1 MKQRDYLEWGEVE
14 FLVDRL
20 IEDKQFLIGLFVLIG
35 CATGMK
41 ANDILAL
48 HWKDVLA
55 DVVFFREKSTGR
67 YYYANLKD
75 ETKSNIEKIYQGLGM
90 PPLEAN
96 CFISRKKCV
105 YSIQRINVL
114 LKQVSKN
121 YLGGKVLFTTTTLR
135 RTFGR
140 EYLKHYGANLY
151 NLRMF
156 FDQDTEEFTKNY
168 LRLYTETP
176 VSLPKICAITRQWCS
191 HY

>member
-55 DVVFFREKSTGR
+55 DVVFFREKSTER

-176 VSLPKICAITRQWCS
+176 VSLPKICAITRQWYS

>member
-35 CATGMK
+35 CATAMK

-55 DVVFFREKSTGR
+55 YVVFFREKSTGR
-67 YYYANLKD
+67 YYCANLQD

-176 VSLPKICAITRQWCS
+176 VSLPKICAITRQWYS

>member
-35 CATGMK
+35 CTTGMK

-75 ETKSNIEKIYQGLGM
+75 ETKSN
-90 PPLEAN
+90 
-96 CFISRKKCV
+96 KCV

-176 VSLPKICAITRQWCS
+176 VSLPKICAITRQWYS